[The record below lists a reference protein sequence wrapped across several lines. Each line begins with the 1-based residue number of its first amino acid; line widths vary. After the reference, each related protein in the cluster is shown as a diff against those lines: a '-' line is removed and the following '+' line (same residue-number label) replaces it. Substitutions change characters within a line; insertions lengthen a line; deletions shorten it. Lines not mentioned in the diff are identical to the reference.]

1 MAHKFEKL
9 KKEMKPESVRIAK
22 AKAKEMMAEML
33 LVEIRKEVGL
43 TQEDLAKTLGIKQ
56 PSLSKLESQDDIQIS
71 TLRRLINALGG
82 QLELI
87 VHMPGGDIRISQFT
101 RN

>member
-101 RN
+101 RS